1 MNPDLYRDGDRSV
14 LRFERHLP
22 HPVEKVWRAVT
33 DPAHLSHWFPATME
47 IADPR
52 PGGRIRFAFPGGELE
67 GSDGLI
73 TELDPPRVF
82 AFTWNGD
89 PLRIELIPEPGG
101 CRLVFTHGFGDWPM
115 AGSFAAGWHTCLDA
129 LEAAL
134 DGRDAPQQAT
144 GEYAARHDTYL
155 DAFALGEGAVRDGAV
170 RFERLLP
177 HPVETVWAELTGSA
191 EPRVGA
197 APPPRAVGVCVTAG
211 PVTAADPRALLEY
224 GDGPGGR
231 VRWELT
237 GGHPA
242 GTRVVLTHTGPDE
255 RTASLAAWHTHLEV
269 FADHLRGITVCPWP
283 QDRADELREHYA
295 ETR

>member
-1 MNPDLYRDGDRSV
+1 MNPALRTDGDRSV

-22 HPVEKVWRAVT
+22 HPAGKVWRAVT
-33 DPAHLSHWFPATME
+33 DPDHLSRWFPATMR
-47 IADPR
+47 IAELR
-52 PGGRIRFAFPGGELE
+52 PGGRIRFVFPGGELDA
-67 GSDGLI
+67 SDGVI

-89 PLRIELIPEPGG
+89 PLRIELIPEAGG
-101 CRLVFTHGFGDWPM
+101 CRLVFTHGFGDRPM

-134 DGRDAPQQAT
+134 AGGPAPEQAP
-144 GEYAARHDTYL
+144 YAARHDAYL
-155 DAFALGEGAVRDGAV
+155 DAFALGEGTAEDGTV

-191 EPRVGA
+191 EPQTGA
-197 APPPRAVGVCVTAG
+197 APPPRTTNGCVTAG
-211 PVTAADPRALLEY
+211 PVTATDPRALLEY
-224 GDGPGGR
+224 RDGPSGR

-242 GTRVVLTHTGPDE
+242 GTRVVLTHTGADDQI
-255 RTASLAAWHTHLEV
+255 ASLAAWHTHLEV
-269 FADHLRGITVCPWP
+269 FADHLRGVTVRPWP
-283 QDRADELREHYA
+283 QARNEELREHYA
-295 ETR
+295 EAR